1 MAPRQ
6 SATSQVVSTQYKK
19 PTPADV
25 IVYIGRF
32 SPFHFGHAHVLQ
44 EAIKRK
50 PKLIIV
56 LVGSAGLSRSLK
68 NPFTFQERKDMI
80 VDYLEHAGGLQHE
93 MNGAYPIIRVVASR
107 DFPYNDTLWQRNVQH
122 LVKQAIADN
131 AVFAPGYKP
140 VIRLTGSDRDDSC
153 WYLQS
158 FPQWV
163 DEKAS
168 IMVAPYRQNGV
179 LNVSATDVRTWLFR
193 QSNDIIPMPTV
204 NEMLVDFGAALANG
218 KKKVFGF
225 VERMLMTFLAE
236 PDPDLSHVPDTLPET
251 TLKFL
256 ERFKQTTQY
265 ENLVAT
271 FKFVRDYKR
280 RARIYPYPPIYQT
293 VDVVIVQSGHVLTV
307 VRGHEPGK
315 GLWALPGGFVNQNER
330 LRDAAIREAIEET
343 GIRLAEGKNWQRITE
358 DILRGSIRKM
368 HVLDM
373 PSRSER
379 GRTISHLYYIRLDDT
394 KPLPIV
400 MGTNQ
405 GNVDPECDVT
415 SAFWCPVDEAL
426 ARMDMWFEDHHAGI
440 ETAIGSEDLK

>member
-6 SATSQVVSTQYKK
+6 SAAAQAVSAQYKF
-19 PTPADV
+19 TPADV

-44 EAIKRK
+44 ETIKRR
-50 PKLIIV
+50 PKLIIM

-68 NPFTFQERKDMI
+68 NPFTFEERKDMI
-80 VDYLEHAGGLQHE
+80 VEYLEDACLQQE
-93 MNGAYPIIRVVASR
+93 TQFPTMVRVVASR
-107 DFPYNDTLWQRNVQH
+107 DFPYNDTLWQRNVQR
-122 LVKQAIADN
+122 LVKQTIADSKL
-131 AVFAPGYKP
+131 FLPHEKP

-163 DEKAS
+163 DERAS
-168 IMVAPYRQNGV
+168 IMVEPYRQNGT

-193 QSNDIIPMPTV
+193 QPDDIIPMPTV
-204 NEMLVDFGAALANG
+204 TEMLTDFSAALAIG
-218 KKKVFGF
+218 KKKVLGF

-236 PDPDLSHVPDTLPET
+236 PDPDLTHVPDTLPET
-251 TLKFL
+251 TLRFL
-256 ERFKQTTQY
+256 ERFKHTTQY
-265 ENLVAT
+265 EMLVAT

-293 VDVVIVQSGHVLTV
+293 VDVVVVQSGHVLTV

-343 GIRLAEGKNWQRITE
+343 GIRLAEGKNWRKITE

-373 PSRSER
+373 PGRSER
-379 GRTISHLYYIRLDDT
+379 GRTISHLFYIRLDDT

-400 MGTNQ
+400 KGSEQ
-405 GNVDPECDVT
+405 GNNDPECDVT
-415 SAFWCPVDEAL
+415 KVFWLPIDEAL
-426 ARMDMWFEDHHAGI
+426 ERSDMWFEDHHAGI
-440 ETAIGSEDLK
+440 ETSIGSEDLK

>member
-6 SATSQVVSTQYKK
+6 TIASQAIATKN
-19 PTPADV
+19 PDI

-32 SPFHFGHAHVLQ
+32 SPFHLGHAHVLR

-80 VDYLEHAGGLQHE
+80 VDYLEDACIQQE
-93 MNGAYPIIRVVASR
+93 TQFPTVVRVVASR
-107 DFPYNDTLWQRNVQH
+107 DFPYNDTLWQRNVQR
-122 LVKQAIADN
+122 LVKETITESKL
-131 AVFAPGYKP
+131 FLPHEKP
-140 VIRLTGSDRDDSC
+140 VIRLTGSDRDSST

-158 FPQWV
+158 FPQWL
-163 DEKAS
+163 DEHAS
-168 IMVAPYRQNGV
+168 LMVQPYMQNGA

-193 QSNDIIPMPTV
+193 NPIEDAVVQPSATD
-204 NEMLVDFGAALANG
+204 LLGHFAQALASG
-218 KKKVFGF
+218 RKTLLKF
-225 VERMLMTFLAE
+225 VERLLETVLDE
-236 PDPDLSHVPDTLPET
+236 PTPDLSHVPDTLPVT
-251 TLKFL
+251 TLEFL
-256 ERFKQTTQY
+256 KCFKTTKHY
-265 ENLVAT
+265 EMLVAT
-271 FKFVRDYKR
+271 YRFVRNYKR

-315 GLWALPGGFVNQNER
+315 GLWALPGGFVNQDER

-343 GIRLAEGKNWQRITE
+343 GIRLAEGKNWRKITE

-373 PSRSER
+373 PGRSER
-379 GRTISHLYYIRLDDT
+379 GRTISHLFYIRLDDT
-394 KPLPIV
+394 KPLPLV
-400 MGTNQ
+400 KGSNQ
-405 GNVDPECDVT
+405 GNNDPECDVT
-415 SAFWCPVDEAL
+415 EVFWLPIDEAL
-426 ARMDMWFEDHHAGI
+426 QRSDMWFEDHHAGI
-440 ETAIGSEDLK
+440 ETSIGSEDLK

>member
-1 MAPRQ
+1 MASRQ
-6 SATSQVVSTQYKK
+6 QTAVSQAVSAQYKFS
-19 PTPADV
+19 PADV

-32 SPFHFGHAHVLQ
+32 SPFHFGHAHVLK
-44 EAIKRK
+44 EALKRK

-68 NPFTFQERKDMI
+68 NPFTFEERKDMI
-80 VDYLEHAGGLQHE
+80 VEYLEDACIQRDTQ
-93 MNGAYPIIRVVASR
+93 YPTVVRVVASR
-107 DFPYNDTLWQRNVQH
+107 DFPYNDTLWQRNVQR
-122 LVKQAIADN
+122 LVKQTIAESKL
-131 AVFAPGYKP
+131 FMPHERP
-140 VIRLTGSDRDDSC
+140 TIRLTGSDRDHTT
-153 WYLQS
+153 WYLQA

-163 DEKAS
+163 DDRAS
-168 IMVAPYRQNGV
+168 YMVGPYLQNGT

-193 QSNDIIPMPTV
+193 QPDDIIPMPTV
-204 NEMLVDFGAALANG
+204 AEMLKDFSGALALG
-218 KKKVFGF
+218 KKKVLGF
-225 VERMLMTFLAE
+225 VEHLLMSFLAE
-236 PDPDLSHVPDTLPET
+236 PDPSLEHVPDTLPES

-256 ERFKQTTQY
+256 DRFKRTQHY
-265 ENLVAT
+265 EMLVAT

-280 RARIYPYPPIYQT
+280 RARVYPYPPIYQT

-343 GIRLAEGKNWQRITE
+343 GIRLAEGKNWEKITK
-358 DILRGSIRKM
+358 DILRGSIRGM

-379 GRTISHLYYIRLDDT
+379 GRTISHLFYIRLDDT
-394 KPLPIV
+394 KPLPVIK
-400 MGTNQ
+400 GTNQ

-415 SAFWCPVDEAL
+415 DAFWLPVDEAL
-426 ARMDMWFEDHHAGI
+426 ERMDMWFEDHHAGI
-440 ETAIGSEDLK
+440 ETSIGSEDLK

>member
-6 SATSQVVSTQYKK
+6 SATSQAVSAQYKF
-19 PTPADV
+19 TPADV

-32 SPFHFGHAHVLQ
+32 SPFHLGHAHVLS

-68 NPFTFQERKDMI
+68 NPFTFEERRDMI
-80 VDYLEHAGGLQHE
+80 VDYLEDEYIQRDTS
-93 MNGAYPIIRVVASR
+93 YPTLVRVVASR
-107 DFPYNDTLWQRNVQH
+107 DFPYNDTLWQRNVQR
-122 LVKQAIADN
+122 LVKTTIAESKL
-131 AVFAPGYKP
+131 FMPGERP
-140 VIRLTGSDRDDSC
+140 TIRLTGSDRDHTT

-163 DEKAS
+163 DERYS
-168 IMVAPYRQNGV
+168 YLVEPYMQNGR
-179 LNVSATDVRTWLFR
+179 LNVSATDVRTWLF
-193 QSNDIIPMPTV
+193 QQPDDIIPMPTMQ
-204 NEMLVDFGAALANG
+204 EMLADFGAALIVG
-218 KKKVFGF
+218 KKKVLGF
-225 VERMLMTFLAE
+225 VENLLINFLAE
-236 PDPDLSHVPDTLPET
+236 PDPDLTHVPDTLPET
-251 TLKFL
+251 TLRFL
-256 ERFKQTTQY
+256 ERFKHTQHY
-265 ENLVAT
+265 NMLVST
-271 FKFVRDYKR
+271 FKFVCDYKR

-343 GIRLAEGKNWQRITE
+343 GIKLAEGKNWRKITE

-373 PSRSER
+373 PGRSER
-379 GRTISHLYYIRLDDT
+379 GRTISHLFYIRLDDT
-394 KPLPIV
+394 KPLPIIK
-400 MGTNQ
+400 GSNQ
-405 GNVDPECDVT
+405 GNADPECDVT
-415 SAFWCPVDEAL
+415 DAFWLPVDEAL
-426 ARMDMWFEDHHAGI
+426 ERMDMWFEDHHAGI
-440 ETAIGSEDLK
+440 ETSIGSEDLK